1 VIIVPEGMLVPLIGC
16 PTTSPVKLDTDEMVS
31 SLTVTVPV
39 KDCRVDT
46 TVEPTQGADIVMVKL
61 PALTPVMVCPAGM
74 KPWPP
79 APIASVM
86 SCPDARPVWG
96 YTQLMILLPEARIAV
111 GVPLTAVAVVELALA
126 DSVMVLT
133 PPTEATVV
141 PLGMP
146 VPVTALPTFSPLRLL
161 NAVTMLLPL
170 VRKAVGVTEEM
181 VLDVAVALVDIVMV
195 SPTGSNADTVVE
207 PGMPVPVIGWP
218 TAIPLTLDTDVIIV
232 LPLVT
237 MPVGATVLEA
247 EATAVMVT
255 VPALG
260 LNDEMSPMLGMPV
273 PVRS

>member
-1 VIIVPEGMLVPLIGC
+1 MGYTLLRMLLPAAKIAAGF
-16 PTTSPVKLDTDEMVS
+16 
-31 SLTVTVPV
+31 TVTE
-39 KDCRVDT
+39 D
-46 TVEPTQGADIVMVKL
+46 E
-61 PALTPVMVCPAGM
+61 
-74 KPWPP
+74 
-79 APIASVM
+79 
-86 SCPDARPVWG
+86 
-96 YTQLMILLPEARIAV
+96 
-111 GVPLTAVAVVELALA
+111 VVETAFCE
-126 DSVMVLT
+126 SVMVLT

-141 PLGMP
+141 PLAMP
-146 VPVTALPTFSPLRLL
+146 VPETAAPTFSPVRAL

-170 VRKAVGVTEEM
+170 VRKAVGVTEEV

-237 MPVGATVLEA
+237 MPVGATVLDA
-247 EATAVMVT
+247 EATAVPPPTAVMVT

-260 LNDEMSPMLGMPV
+260 LNDEMSAMLGMPV